1 VPLACPGSTYIV
13 PGLGLT
19 ADIKLLHPEAQMSS
33 YTLSTK
39 GVQAVAARIRHAAEL
54 AKPLQGMPT
63 SFHQIVLPEYEQP
76 GVVLSP

>member
-1 VPLACPGSTYIV
+1 MPPAPYIV
-13 PGLGLT
+13 PGLGLA

-39 GVQAVAARIRHAAEL
+39 GVQAVAARVAHVAEL

-63 SFHQIVLPEYEQP
+63 SFHQDRAPKDEQP
-76 GVVLSP
+76 GVVLSR